1 MALTSH
7 GIYMSIWQIALPCLD
22 SDSVNYN
29 LQFFI
34 YLSIIYL
41 CRWFFQALGR
51 GICPLCYLSQWDER
65 LKAWLLSHKL
75 FPSSRLLA
83 TFWQFNI
90 KRDHGVSV
98 RGVWGLGRYFGFLM
112 VLSIRLSWTTWS
124 LYCRRDSRTNPG
136 TKVYWSSF

>member
-1 MALTSH
+1 MAYFCLFGKKHYHAWTLTLSTT
-7 GIYMSIWQIALPCLD
+7 ICSSSFTSP
-22 SDSVNYN
+22 
-29 LQFFI
+29 FF
-34 YLSIIYL
+34 IYL
-41 CRWFFQALGR
+41 CRWFFQASGR

-75 FPSSRLLA
+75 FLSSRLLA